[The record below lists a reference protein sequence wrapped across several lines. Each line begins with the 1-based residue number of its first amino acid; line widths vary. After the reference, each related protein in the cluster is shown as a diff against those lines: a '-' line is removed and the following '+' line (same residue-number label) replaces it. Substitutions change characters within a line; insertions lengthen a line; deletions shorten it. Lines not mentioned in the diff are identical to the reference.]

1 MEKNQIFEN
10 IMSRTSVRSYT
21 DMPVEPEKVEMML
34 RAGMAAPSAC
44 NKQPWHFVVIND
56 REILDQIPQFS
67 PYAGMVKQAPLAI
80 VVCGCLDKTLEG
92 TEQEFWIQDCSAA
105 TENILLMAHGL
116 GLGGVWTA
124 LYPLKERYEGMQ
136 QLLHLP
142 KTMIPLN
149 TLIMDIRRIWRKQ
162 RISGKRR
169 MYPIINGWRKIHNT
183 RKKAEKSYKKLRF

>member
-1 MEKNQIFEN
+1 MRRFLINNAAREKI
-10 IMSRTSVRSYT
+10 R
-21 DMPVEPEKVEMML
+21 
-34 RAGMAAPSAC
+34 
-44 NKQPWHFVVIND
+44 
-56 REILDQIPQFS
+56 
-67 PYAGMVKQAPLAI
+67 QAPLAI

-116 GLGGVWTA
+116 GLGCVWTA

-149 TLIMDIRRIWRKQ
+149 TLIIGYPKNQVTAKDKWKEEN
-162 RISGKRR
+162 ISYNYYQK
-169 MYPIINGWRKIHNT
+169 
-183 RKKAEKSYKKLRF
+183 

>member
-21 DMPVEPEKVEMML
+21 DMP
-34 RAGMAAPSAC
+34 
-44 NKQPWHFVVIND
+44 
-56 REILDQIPQFS
+56 
-67 PYAGMVKQAPLAI
+67 PLAI
-80 VVCGCLDKTLEG
+80 VVCECLDKTLEG

-162 RISGKRR
+162 RISGKRI

-183 RKKAEKSYKKLRF
+183 RKKL

>member
-10 IMSRTSVRSYT
+10 IMSRTLVRSYT
-21 DMPVEPEKVEMML
+21 DMP
-34 RAGMAAPSAC
+34 
-44 NKQPWHFVVIND
+44 
-56 REILDQIPQFS
+56 
-67 PYAGMVKQAPLAI
+67 PLAI

-149 TLIMDIRRIWRKQ
+149 ILIMDIRRIWRKQ
-162 RISGKRR
+162 RISGKKR
-169 MYPIINGWRKIHNT
+169 MYPTINGWKKVHN
-183 RKKAEKSYKKLRF
+183 KEKV

>member
-21 DMPVEPEKVEMML
+21 EKPVEQEKVEMML

-56 REILDQIPQFS
+56 REILDQIPQLS
-67 PYAGMVKQAPLAI
+67 PYASMVKQAPLAI

-92 TEQEFWIQDCSAA
+92 IEQEFWIQDCSAA

-116 GLGGVWTA
+116 GLGCVWTA

-149 TLIMDIRRIWRKQ
+149 TLIIGYPKNQVAAKDKWKEEN
-162 RISGKRR
+162 ISYNKLDGEKFIIQEKEEEIGKE
-169 MYPIINGWRKIHNT
+169 
-183 RKKAEKSYKKLRF
+183 EK

>member
-1 MEKNQIFEN
+1 MMEKNQIFEN

-21 DMPVEPEKVEMML
+21 EKPVEQEKVEMML

-44 NKQPWHFVVIND
+44 NKQPWHFVVINN

-80 VVCGCLDKTLEG
+80 VVCGCMDKTLEG
-92 TEQEFWIQDCSAA
+92 IEQEFWIQDCSAA

-116 GLGGVWTA
+116 GLGCVWTA

-149 TLIMDIRRIWRKQ
+149 TLIIGYPKNQVTAKDKWKEEN
-162 RISGKRR
+162 ISYNYYQK
-169 MYPIINGWRKIHNT
+169 
-183 RKKAEKSYKKLRF
+183 

>member
-10 IMSRTSVRSYT
+10 IMSRTSVRSYI

-34 RAGMAAPSAC
+34 RAS
-44 NKQPWHFVVIND
+44 
-56 REILDQIPQFS
+56 
-67 PYAGMVKQAPLAI
+67 MVKQAPLAI

-116 GLGGVWTA
+116 GLGCVWTA

-149 TLIMDIRRIWRKQ
+149 TLII
-162 RISGKRR
+162 G
-169 MYPIINGWRKIHNT
+169 YPKNQ
-183 RKKAEKSYKKLRF
+183 AEAKDKWKEENVSYNKWMEKNS

>member
-1 MEKNQIFEN
+1 MMEKNQIFEN

-21 DMPVEPEKVEMML
+21 EKPVEQEKVEMML

-56 REILDQIPQFS
+56 REILDQIPLFS
-67 PYAGMVKQAPLAI
+67 PYSGMVKQAPLAI
-80 VVCGCLDKTLEG
+80 VVCGCMDKTLEG
-92 TEQEFWIQDCSAA
+92 IEQEFWIQDCSAA

-149 TLIMDIRRIWRKQ
+149 TLIIGYPKNQVAAKDKWKEEN
-162 RISGKRR
+162 ISYNKW
-169 MYPIINGWRKIHNT
+169 M
-183 RKKAEKSYKKLRF
+183 EKNS